1 MSDSSDTQPET
12 HRQEKG
18 GFEGA
23 GASNDEYGA
32 LIEFIREQKRSGGG
46 DDEEG
51 DGSRTVKKRSFW
63 TPWKTREV
71 RVNKDGEEET
81 VAAKVPASW

>member
-63 TPWKTREV
+63 APWKTREV